1 MSMPFVGQLRARR
14 DVIQLAEPGAAAISV
29 RVEMPETWDTVRFL
43 ASPDER
49 VISLKLRALDALF
62 PDGEL
67 HEDFVMKL
75 RGWEVL
81 DEQATLAAVGAVNG
95 SIFLLT
101 SRYRRPVR

>member
-1 MSMPFVGQLRARR
+1 MTAPFVTTLRSRREVLQLVPA
-14 DVIQLAEPGAAAISV
+14 GAAAITV
-29 RVEMPETWDTVRFL
+29 RVEMPEVWDTV
-43 ASPDER
+43 AAVVSPDEP

-67 HEDFVMKL
+67 QEDFVLKL

-81 DEQATLAAVGAVNG
+81 DEHASIAAVGAVNG

-101 SRYRRPVR
+101 HRRRRPVR